1 MSFQSLLF
9 LLIFALFLFGLWM
22 IYQFRRS
29 MDRSQKQ
36 FLQQSSDLKRADF
49 SIFRENQTWLDEQK
63 PELVQIDA
71 LDNTTLS
78 AFLLQNKH
86 ATFGVILV
94 HGYASS
100 AKAMA
105 TYARF
110 YYEQLNASVLMID
123 LRAHGLSAGS
133 KIGFA
138 YNDRL
143 DIPLWVSY
151 FKMHIP
157 MQMPL
162 VLHGVSMGAS
172 SILYALVDGLE
183 HVSAI
188 ISDSAFIDL
197 RPIFERQIQM
207 IYKLPTQG
215 LIALISL
222 LMRIHNGFFLHQTD
236 LLKHLKANLPILIMH
251 GELDRFVPVEMAQKL
266 YQHYQGDKTLYIA
279 PNALHAMTYAVDRK
293 QYEKT
298 ITFFLKRHLNLHQT
312 SH

>member
-1 MSFQSLLF
+1 MSLQSVVF
-9 LLIFALFLFGLWM
+9 LLIFALFLFALW
-22 IYQFRRS
+22 IIFQFRRS

-36 FLQQSSDLKRADF
+36 FLQQSSDLKRADY
-49 SIFRENQTWLDEQK
+49 SIFRENQAWLDEQK
-63 PELVQIDA
+63 PEHIQLDA
-71 LDNTTLS
+71 LDNTSLS
-78 AFLLQNKH
+78 AYYLPNLH
-86 ATFGVILV
+86 AKFGVILV

-100 AKAMA
+100 AKAMS

-123 LRAHGLSAGS
+123 LRTHGLSGGS

-151 FKMHIP
+151 LKMHAP
-157 MQMPL
+157 VHLPL

-172 SILYALVDGLE
+172 AILYALADGLE

-197 RPIFERQIQM
+197 RPIFKRQIEM
-207 IYKLPTQG
+207 IYKLPSQG
-215 LIALISL
+215 LLALLSL
-222 LMRIHNGFFLHQTD
+222 LMRINNGFFLYQTE
-236 LLKHLKANLPILIMH
+236 LLKHLKAQLPILIMH
-251 GELDRFVPVEMAQKL
+251 GELDRFVPVDMAHQL
-266 YQHYQGDKTLYIA
+266 FQAYQGDKTLYIA

-298 ITFFLKRHLNLHQT
+298 ITFFLKRQLIIQQ
-312 SH
+312 SSD